1 MRIIDNQKPISEL
14 TSQLSTQLNPHLA
27 PQLNTES
34 VQSQI
39 KVLNPQDDSLVGM
52 VASNSVDDVKSAIE
66 TAVLGAQKAKELSA
80 NMRMSVLN
88 DVADNLQNQKE
99 QFAQMISREGIKTI
113 TEARKEVSRA
123 ENTIRISAEEAR
135 RLTGETIAFDQ
146 ASGSENRFGY
156 YRRIPLGI
164 VAAITPFNDPLN
176 LVAHKV
182 GPAIAAGNSV
192 ILLPHHETPL
202 VAKMLVEL
210 FDKTA
215 LPKGILNLVTGYG
228 ADIGDTIVSDPRINM
243 ISFTGGKTVGERIL
257 GLAGLKKMSMELGSN
272 CPVIVMN
279 DANFEMAMQACVSGA
294 FSAAGQNCLHV
305 QRVYIQDALY
315 EKFSTEF
322 CKRAELISMGDKLSE
337 HTQMGPMINVA
348 AARKV
353 EAMVQDAIEKNATLL
368 CGGKRVGNFFQ
379 PTVLSDVS
387 NECVIAKEEV
397 FGPVTILYRF
407 SDKKEAITQANDV
420 DFGLQAG
427 VFTNSLDVAFE
438 LADALDCGGVM
449 INDSSDYRIDAMPFG
464 GVKGSGVG
472 REGVMS
478 AIKEM
483 TDVKTYCFNLQK

>member
-1 MRIIDNQKPISEL
+1 MRIIH
-14 TSQLSTQLNPHLA
+14 SQTPTPKLNI
-27 PQLNTES
+27 EG
-34 VQSQI
+34 VQPQI

-52 VASNSVDDVKSAIE
+52 VANNSVDDVKLVIE
-66 TAVLGAQKAKELSA
+66 TAVLGAQKAKKLSA
-80 NMRMSVLN
+80 NVRMSVLN
-88 DVADNLQNQKE
+88 EVADSLQNQKE
-99 QFAQMISREGIKTI
+99 RFAQMISCEGIKTI
-113 TEARKEVSRA
+113 SEARKEVSRCV
-123 ENTIRISAEEAR
+123 NTIRISAEEAR
-135 RLTGETIAFDQ
+135 RLTGETISFDQ
-146 ASGSENRFGY
+146 AAGSENRFGY

-176 LVAHKV
+176 LVAHKI

-192 ILLPHHETPL
+192 ILMPHHETPL

-215 LPKGILNLVTGYG
+215 LPTGILNLVTGYG
-228 ADIGDTIVSDPRINM
+228 AVIGDTIVSDPRINM
-243 ISFTGGKTVGERIL
+243 ISFTGGKAVGERIL

-279 DANFEMAMQACVSGA
+279 DANFEMAMDACVSGA

-305 QRVYIQDALY
+305 QRIYIQDELY
-315 EKFSTEF
+315 EKFSMEF
-322 CKRAELISMGDKLSE
+322 CRRAEDISMGNKLSE
-337 HTQMGPMINVA
+337 HTQMGPMINLA
-348 AARKV
+348 AARSV
-353 EAMVQDAIEKNATLL
+353 EVMVQDAIKKNATLL
-368 CGGKRVGNFFQ
+368 SGGQRVGNFFQ

-387 NECVIAKEEV
+387 DECVIAKEEV
-397 FGPVTILYRF
+397 FGPVTLLYRF
-407 SDKKEAITQANDV
+407 SDKKEAIAQANDV

-464 GVKGSGVG
+464 GLKGSGFG

-483 TDVKTYCFNLQK
+483 TDVKTYCFNL

>member
-1 MRIIDNQKPISEL
+1 MRITHSQTPNLELISEL
-14 TSQLSTQLNPHLA
+14 TPELTPELNRK
-27 PQLNTES
+27 S

-39 KVLNPQDDSLVGM
+39 KVFNPQDDSLVGM
-52 VASNSVDDVKSAIE
+52 VTNNSIGDVKSIIE
-66 TAVLGAQKAKELSA
+66 TAVLGAQEAKKLSA

-99 QFAQMISREGIKTI
+99 RFAQMISCEGIKTI

-123 ENTIRISAEEAR
+123 VNTIRISAEEAR

-164 VAAITPFNDPLN
+164 VAATTPFNDPLN

-192 ILLPHHETPL
+192 ILMPHHETPL

-210 FDKTA
+210 FNETV

-228 ADIGDTIVSDPRINM
+228 ADIGDTIVSDRRVNM
-243 ISFTGGKTVGERIL
+243 ISFTGGKTVGERII
-257 GLAGLKKMSMELGSN
+257 GLAGLKKISMELGSN

-305 QRVYIQDALY
+305 QRVYIQDELY
-315 EKFSTEF
+315 EQFSSEF

-337 HTQMGPMINVA
+337 HTQMGPMINVTA
-348 AARKV
+348 AHKV
-353 EAMVQDAIEKNATLL
+353 EAMVQDAIDKNATLL
-368 CGGKRVGNFFQ
+368 CGGKRDGNFVQ
-379 PTVLSDVS
+379 PTVLSNVS
-387 NECVIAKEEV
+387 NDCVIAKEEV

-407 SDKKEAITQANDV
+407 ADKTEAIAQANDV

>member
-1 MRIIDNQKPISEL
+1 MRITHSQTPNLELISEL
-14 TSQLSTQLNPHLA
+14 TPELTPELNRK
-27 PQLNTES
+27 S

-39 KVLNPQDDSLVGM
+39 KVFNPQDDSLVGT
-52 VASNSVDDVKSAIE
+52 VTNNSIGDVKSIIE
-66 TAVLGAQKAKELSA
+66 TAVLGAQEAKKLSA

-88 DVADNLQNQKE
+88 DVADNLQDQKE
-99 QFAQMISREGIKTI
+99 RFAQMIACEGIKTI

-123 ENTIRISAEEAR
+123 VNTIRISAEEAR

-192 ILLPHHETPL
+192 ILMPHHETPL

-210 FDKTA
+210 FNETV

-228 ADIGDTIVSDPRINM
+228 ADIGDTIVSDRRVNM
-243 ISFTGGKTVGERIL
+243 ISFTGGKTVGERII
-257 GLAGLKKMSMELGSN
+257 GLAGLKKISMELGSN

-305 QRVYIQDALY
+305 QRVYIQDELY
-315 EKFSTEF
+315 EQFSSEF
-322 CKRAELISMGDKLSE
+322 CKRAALISMGDKLSE
-337 HTQMGPMINVA
+337 HTQMGPMINVTA
-348 AARKV
+348 AHKV
-353 EAMVQDAIEKNATLL
+353 EAMVQDAIDKNATLL
-368 CGGKRVGNFFQ
+368 CGGKREENFFQ
-379 PTVLSDVS
+379 PTVLSNVS
-387 NECVIAKEEV
+387 NDCVIAKEEV

-407 SDKKEAITQANDV
+407 ADKTEAIAQANDV

-449 INDSSDYRIDAMPFG
+449 INDSSDFRIDAMPFG

>member
-1 MRIIDNQKPISEL
+1 MRIIHSQTP
-14 TSQLSTQLNPHLA
+14 TST
-27 PQLNTES
+27 LNTQS
-34 VQSQI
+34 VQPQI
-39 KVLNPQDDSLVGM
+39 DVLNPQDDSVVGT
-52 VASNSVDDVKSAIE
+52 VANNSVGDVKSIIE

-99 QFAQMISREGIKTI
+99 RFAQMIAREGIKTI
-113 TEARKEVSRA
+113 SEARKEVSRCV
-123 ENTIRISAEEAR
+123 NTIRISAEEAR
-135 RLTGETIAFDQ
+135 RLTGETIALDQ

-192 ILLPHHETPL
+192 ILMPHHETPL

-210 FDKTA
+210 FNKTT

-228 ADIGDTIVSDPRINM
+228 ADIGDTIVSDPRVNM

-257 GLAGLKKMSMELGSN
+257 GLAGLKKVSMELGSN

-279 DANFEMAMQACVSGA
+279 DANFEMALEACVSGA

-305 QRVYIQDALY
+305 QRIYIQDELY
-315 EKFSTEF
+315 EKFSKEF
-322 CKRAELISMGDKLSE
+322 CKCAELISMGDKLSE

-353 EAMVQDAIEKNATLL
+353 EAMVQDAIENNASLL
-368 CGGKRVGNFFQ
+368 CGGKRVGNFYQ
-379 PTVLSDVS
+379 PTVLSNVS
-387 NECVIAKEEV
+387 NDCVIAKEEV

-407 SDKKEAITQANDV
+407 SDKKEAIACANDV

-438 LADALDCGGVM
+438 LADGLECGGVI

-483 TDVKTYCFNLQK
+483 SDVKTYCFNLQK

>member
-1 MRIIDNQKPISEL
+1 MRIIH
-14 TSQLSTQLNPHLA
+14 SQTPT
-27 PQLNTES
+27 PKLNTES
-34 VQSQI
+34 VQPQI
-39 KVLNPQDDSLVGM
+39 KILNPQDDSLVGM
-52 VASNSVDDVKSAIE
+52 VANNSVGDVKLVIE
-66 TAVLGAQKAKELSA
+66 TAVLGAQKAKKLSA

-88 DVADNLQNQKE
+88 EVADNLQNQKE
-99 QFAQMISREGIKTI
+99 LFAQMISREGIKTI
-113 TEARKEVSRA
+113 SEARKEVSRCV
-123 ENTIRISAEEAR
+123 NTIRISAEEAR

-176 LVAHKV
+176 LVAHKI

-210 FDKTA
+210 FNKTA

-228 ADIGDTIVSDPRINM
+228 ADIGDTIVSDPRVNM

-279 DANFEMAMQACVSGA
+279 DANFEMAMEACVSGA

-305 QRVYIQDALY
+305 QRVYIQDELY

-322 CKRAELISMGDKLSE
+322 CKRAEDISMGNKLSE

-353 EAMVQDAIEKNATLL
+353 EAMVQDAIERNATLL
-368 CGGKRVGNFFQ
+368 GGGKRVGNFFQ

-407 SDKKEAITQANDV
+407 SDKKEAIARANDV

-483 TDVKTYCFNLQK
+483 TDVKTYCFNL

>member
-1 MRIIDNQKPISEL
+1 MGIIH
-14 TSQLSTQLNPHLA
+14 SQTPSLKLNA
-27 PQLNTES
+27 EK

-52 VASNSVDDVKSAIE
+52 VANHSVDDVKLVIE
-66 TAVLGAQKAKELSA
+66 TALLGAKKAKQLSA

-88 DVADNLQNQKE
+88 DVADNLQDQKE
-99 QFAQMISREGIKTI
+99 LFAQMIAREGIKTI
-113 TEARKEVSRA
+113 SEARKEVSRCV
-123 ENTIRISAEEAR
+123 NTIRISAEEAR

-146 ASGSENRFGY
+146 APGSENRFGY
-156 YRRIPLGI
+156 YRRIPLGV

-176 LVAHKV
+176 LVAHKI

-192 ILLPHHETPL
+192 ILLPHHETPI

-210 FDKTA
+210 FNKTA

-228 ADIGDTIVSDPRINM
+228 ADIGDTIVSDHRVNM

-279 DANFEMAMQACVSGA
+279 DANFDMAMEACVSGA

-305 QRVYIQDALY
+305 QRIYIQDELY
-315 EKFSTEF
+315 EEFSTEF
-322 CKRAELISMGDKLSE
+322 CKRAVDISMGDKLSE
-337 HTQMGPMINVA
+337 DTQMGPMINIA
-348 AARKV
+348 AAHNV
-353 EAMVQDAIEKNATLL
+353 ESMVHDAIGKNATLL
-368 CGGKRVGNFFQ
+368 CGGKREGNFFQ

-387 NECVIAKEEV
+387 NDCVIAKEEV

-407 SDKKEAITQANDV
+407 SNKTQAIARANDV

-438 LADALDCGGVM
+438 LADALECGGVM